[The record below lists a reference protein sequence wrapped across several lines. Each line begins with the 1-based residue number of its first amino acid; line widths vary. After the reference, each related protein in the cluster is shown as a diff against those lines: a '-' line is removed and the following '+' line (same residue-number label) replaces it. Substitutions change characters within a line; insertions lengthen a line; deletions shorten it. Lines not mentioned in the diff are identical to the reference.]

1 MNKLF
6 RFIKF
11 LLVFL
16 ITVAANGFIIF
27 LLKLAE
33 LTTLGALGVYALIL
47 TIVPGTSLVREKLQY
62 VEFRGQKIDFWF
74 LSSVAVA
81 FVSIPVAVFDK
92 ASNIHDRWGYGIVGF
107 IVLISIVFYHLVKA
121 KCKKTKKAP

>member
-6 RFIKF
+6 SFLKF

-16 ITVAANGFIIF
+16 ITVAANAIIIF

-47 TIVPGTSLVREKLQY
+47 TIIPGTSLVREKLQY

-81 FVSIPVAVFDK
+81 FLSIPVAVFDK

-107 IVLISIVFYHLVKA
+107 IVLLSIIFYHLVKA
-121 KCKKTKKAP
+121 ICKKMKKAP

>member
-1 MNKLF
+1 MNAFFKG
-6 RFIKF
+6 IKF
-11 LLVFL
+11 FVVFL
-16 ITVAANGFIIF
+16 MAVVANGVIIF
-27 LLKLAE
+27 LLKFAE

-47 TIVPGTSLVREKLQY
+47 TIIPGTSLVREKLQY

-81 FVSIPVAVFDK
+81 FVSIPVAVMDK
-92 ASNIHDRWGYGIVGF
+92 ASNIHDRWGYGTVGF
-107 IVLISIVFYHLVKA
+107 IVLLSTIFYHIVKF

>member
-1 MNKLF
+1 MNAFFKGV
-6 RFIKF
+6 KF
-11 LLVFL
+11 FAVFL
-16 ITVAANGFIIF
+16 IAVVANGAIIL

-47 TIVPGTSLVREKLQY
+47 TIIPGTTLVREKFQY
-62 VEFRGQKIDFWF
+62 LEFRGQKIDFWF

-81 FVSIPVAVFDK
+81 FVSIPVAVMDK
-92 ASNIHDRWGYGIVGF
+92 TSNIHDRWGYGTVGF
-107 IVLISIVFYHLVKA
+107 IVLISTIIYHIVKA